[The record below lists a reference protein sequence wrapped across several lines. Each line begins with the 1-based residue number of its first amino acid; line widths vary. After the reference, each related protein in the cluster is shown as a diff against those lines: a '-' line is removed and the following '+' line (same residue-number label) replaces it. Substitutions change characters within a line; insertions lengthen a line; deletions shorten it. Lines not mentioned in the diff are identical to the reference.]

1 MFYALSFLS
10 HFDLLILLLVI
21 YIRKSQQNK
30 IITYTKM
37 FVTLLTVMTVEII
50 QTSNTQ
56 GMAQQT
62 MLTCQN
68 TTI

>member
-37 FVTLLTVMTVEII
+37 FVTLLAVMTVEII